1 MKEDHIMNRIILAF
15 IALLTINTAA
25 FAHSKM
31 SGSTPSDGA
40 TAATGLDTV
49 TLQFDRKVRLT
60 VVSVQSAPE
69 GTMLDTMMAMEDS
82 EGMEGMGEIE
92 LTTNL
97 PKGFINETEV
107 QFQALPAGAYWLHWI
122 AIAQDG
128 HTMNGNVRFAVEAE

>member
-1 MKEDHIMNRIILAF
+1 MNRIILAF
-15 IALLTINTAA
+15 IALFTMHTTV

-31 SGSTPSDGA
+31 SGSMPSDGA
-40 TAATGLDTV
+40 TAATGLDVV

-60 VVSVQSAPE
+60 VVSVQAVPE
-69 GTMLDTMMAMEDS
+69 GTMLDTIMAMENN
-82 EGMEGMGEIE
+82 EGMEGMSDIE
-92 LTTNL
+92 LTSKL
-97 PKGFINETEV
+97 PKGFIDATDI